1 MSKNCHIISRF
12 ILLYLYRCI
21 SLLKYILELLLAKKE
36 KISNDLGPKLT
47 NTNHSFILYC
57 QFEDIFIL
65 FIKDY
70 IVLYTPFQ
78 ILLVSYYDK

>member
-36 KISNDLGPKLT
+36 KLT

-78 ILLVSYYDK
+78 IL

>member
-21 SLLKYILELLLAKKE
+21 SLLKYPDILELLHVLAKKE
-36 KISNDLGPKLT
+36 KLT

-70 IVLYTPFQ
+70 IVLYTSFQ
-78 ILLVSYYDK
+78 IL